1 MNFRNVKGVFAIFA
15 CAFLFSGLAYAQAPA
30 PAPAA
35 PAPPMREYSGS
46 FGGGITLTG
55 GNTDTRSYNL
65 AFNHIHERKNGN
77 TDKITALYL
86 RGEQNDVLTL
96 DRASV
101 IFRDEYKLSR
111 RVFLFGEVSWLHD
124 PFRDINYYVAPV
136 GGIGYKLVDND
147 RTKLQISGGAGG
159 TWERNTYL
167 PVKSSGA
174 INAGESFSQ
183 KISTSSEFTE
193 TVASNWN
200 TSDFSDSFTAFATGL
215 TTSVTKEF
223 ELKVEFRDSY
233 KNKPPSP
240 TIKKNDTAFVVTF
253 LLKY

>member
-1 MNFRNVKGVFAIFA
+1 MMIRSVKTISTILACLFFFSNFAH
-15 CAFLFSGLAYAQAPA
+15 AQAPA

-35 PAPPMREYSGS
+35 PPAREYSGS

-55 GNTDTRSYNL
+55 GNTDTRAYNL
-65 AFNHIHERKNGN
+65 SFNHIHERKNGN

-101 IFRDEYKLSR
+101 IFRDEYKLTKKI
-111 RVFLFGEVSWLHD
+111 FLFGEVSWLHD

-136 GGIGYKLVDND
+136 GGLGYKFIDTD
-147 RTKLQISGGAGG
+147 RTKLQVSAGAGG
-159 TWERNTYL
+159 TWERNTYM
-167 PVKSSGA
+167 PVRSSGA
-174 INAGESFSQ
+174 VNAGQSFSQ

-193 TVASNWN
+193 AVTANWN

-215 TTSVTKEF
+215 TTSISKQF

-233 KNKPPSP
+233 KNRPPNP